1 MATILSVS
9 ELLDFQPSITA
20 SSATILARKWIES
33 VEQRLT
39 LITNNYFTSDIMQ
52 LNCTATFNQT
62 AGTIVIDQN
71 TWSEFGFKDNDNI
84 LIYKSL
90 RNDGYLQVATFVTNT
105 ATIASAYTVYDE
117 AYNLNLGNI
126 IYFGVV
132 RWTTDIKSIA
142 AEMVYYDA
150 ELRSKRTP
158 GIRSRSLGPLSES
171 YSGDTG
177 TYGYP
182 VEILEK
188 LDPYRIARL
197 S

>member
-9 ELLDFQPSITA
+9 ELLDFQPNITA
-20 SSATILARKWIES
+20 TSGTILSRKWIE
-33 VEQRLT
+33 VIEQRIP

-52 LNCTATFNQT
+52 VNCTATFNQT
-62 AGTIVIDQN
+62 AGTIIIDQN
-71 TWSEFGFKDNDNI
+71 TWSEFGFKDGDNI

-90 RNDGYLQVATFVTNT
+90 RNEGYLQVATFVDST
-105 ATIASAYTVYDE
+105 ATIASGYTVYDE

-132 RWTTDIKSIA
+132 RWTTDIKAIA
-142 AEMVYYDA
+142 SEMIYYDA

-182 VEILEK
+182 MEILEK
-188 LDPYRIARL
+188 LEKYNIARL
-197 S
+197 M